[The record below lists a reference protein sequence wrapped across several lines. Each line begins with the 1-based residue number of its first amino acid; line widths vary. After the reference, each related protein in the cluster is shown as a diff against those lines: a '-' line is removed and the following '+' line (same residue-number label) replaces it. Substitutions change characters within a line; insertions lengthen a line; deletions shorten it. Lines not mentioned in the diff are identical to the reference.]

1 MAPHQILIVED
12 EGTIAFDLRNHL
24 TRRGHAV
31 VGVAAS
37 GEDAL
42 AQARRHR
49 PDLVMMDIVIEGSM
63 DGIEAAAAIRSEL
76 NIPAIYLTAC
86 VDPAMLDRAK
96 PTQPLGYL
104 VKPFSERDLA
114 VTLEIGLARVA
125 VERRVRVEAQ
135 AAERAHL
142 AALYERD
149 ATLNAVLDALPVGV
163 ILADA
168 SGKIVR
174 DNAANRALWG
184 IAPEAASWEQ
194 YGEWVGWWPETG
206 ERIKAGEWGMARALL
221 HGEVITGELVECQQ
235 FGTGR
240 RRFFLNNAAPVR
252 NAEGSI
258 AAGVVVQQD
267 VTEARRAEAA
277 VRESEARLRELN
289 ESLERRVEEELAA
302 RTKVEETLRHS
313 QKMEAVG
320 RIAAGVAHDFNNT
333 LQGVMSALEL
343 VLDEV
348 GPGTRAHEFAH
359 LALGSTRRGAYLT
372 HHLLSYARK
381 QALQPQAVDMVSFLE
396 DMRKL
401 LTRTLGPHI
410 AVEVPA
416 PAEAG
421 TPLVHVDPSQLQ
433 TALLNLAINAAH
445 AMAGGGTLRLE
456 AHLAHDGQRV
466 VVAVSDTGTGMDE
479 ATLAQAFEP
488 FFTTKGREGTGL
500 GLSMVQGFAEQS
512 GGEVRIASAPNRGT
526 TVELRLPV
534 AAASG
539 DGRSAGAERQE
550 MLQVCGRVLLVD
562 DDPDVLVTMGAFL
575 ERAGLRVARASGGVQ
590 ALAILA
596 SGERFDA
603 LVTDHAMPGL
613 NGADLVAEGRLAQ
626 PGLPAL
632 IITGFAE
639 IGREKA
645 LPEGVRMLHKPF
657 PREELIAAL
666 HQVMRVAQENQA

>member
-12 EGTIAFDLRNHL
+12 EGAIALDLRSRL
-24 TRRGHAV
+24 TRRGHTV

-49 PDLVMMDIVIEGSM
+49 PDLVMMDIVIEGTM

-76 NIPAIYLTAC
+76 GVPVIYLTAHA
-86 VDPAMLDRAK
+86 DPATLDRAK

-114 VTLEIGLARVA
+114 VTLEIGLARA
-125 VERRVRVEAQ
+125 AAERRARVRAE

-142 AALYERD
+142 AALHERE

-168 SGKIVR
+168 SGRIVR

-184 IAPEAASWEQ
+184 IAPETASWER

-206 ERIKAGEWGMARALL
+206 ERIKAHEWGMARALL
-221 HGEVITGELVECQQ
+221 HGEVVMGELVECQQ
-235 FGTGR
+235 FDAGR

-258 AAGVVVQQD
+258 VAGVVVQQD

-302 RTKVEETLRHS
+302 RAKAEETLRHG

-320 RIAAGVAHDFNNT
+320 RIAAGVAHDFNNI

-359 LALGSTRRGAYLT
+359 LALSSTRRGSYLT

-381 QALQPQAVDMVSFLE
+381 QALEPRAVDVVPFLE

-401 LTRTLGPHI
+401 LIRTLGPHI

-416 PAEAG
+416 PAKAR

-445 AMAGGGTLRLE
+445 AMAEGGTLRLQ
-456 AHLAHDGQRV
+456 ASVARDGRCV

-479 ATLAQAFEP
+479 ATLARAFEP
-488 FFTTKGREGTGL
+488 FFTTKEREGTGL

-512 GGEVRIASAPNRGT
+512 GGEVRIASALGQGT
-526 TVELRLPV
+526 TVELWLPV
-534 AAASG
+534 AASRG
-539 DGRSAGAERQE
+539 ERSAGAKRRKMPQAR
-550 MLQVCGRVLLVD
+550 GRVLLVD
-562 DDPDVLVTMGAFL
+562 DDPDVLVTTGAFL
-575 ERAGLRVARASGGVQ
+575 ECAGLRVARTSSGVQ
-590 ALAILA
+590 ALTILA

-613 NGADLVAEGRLAQ
+613 NGAGLVAEGRLVQ

-639 IGREKA
+639 IGPEKA

-666 HQVMRVAQENQA
+666 HQVMRAAQKNQV